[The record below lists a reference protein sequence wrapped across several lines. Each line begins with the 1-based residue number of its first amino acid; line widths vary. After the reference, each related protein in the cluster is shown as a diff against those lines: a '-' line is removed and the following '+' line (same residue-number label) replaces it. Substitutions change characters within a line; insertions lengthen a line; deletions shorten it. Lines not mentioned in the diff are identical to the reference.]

1 MTVEGGCY
9 CGAVRYKA
17 DGEPLM
23 KVQCHCRECQYAS
36 GGNPNVVMG
45 MPEASFSYTKG
56 SAKGFQ
62 RSDLDKPVTREF
74 CQDCGTQLVTRTP
87 NLPGAVLIKVGT
99 LDDPSV
105 FGMPQVAIYTVDQQS
120 FHSIP
125 DGVASFEG
133 LPG

>member
-17 DGEPLM
+17 NGEPLM

>member
-17 DGEPLM
+17 NGEPLM

-74 CQDCGTQLVTRTP
+74 CQDCGTQLLTRTP

>member
-17 DGEPLM
+17 NGDPLM

-74 CQDCGTQLVTRTP
+74 CQDCGTQLLTRTP

>member
-17 DGEPLM
+17 NGDPLM